1 MRNAFNLV
9 SREAV
14 LHQCAIHFPELLPW
28 VIWCYSQHQKLWHPM
43 GQLISAS
50 GVRQGDPLGPL
61 LFALVL
67 HCTILKISADP
78 QCKEMLLNCWYLDDG
93 ALAGPRDAV
102 SRALKILQ
110 ANSDTSGL
118 HINLGK
124 CELFCAQ
131 ELSMFPSDIP
141 CSACPHFELLGAPI
155 GSEEFCA
162 QYIESKRKDAL
173 HLLSLLPQLC
183 NPQVA
188 VTILRSCAS
197 FCKLAHL
204 AQSTP
209 PSPMSESVFSQFD
222 NDVLHC
228 FELSSAIEL
237 TFPAAK

>member
-1 MRNAFNLV
+1 MQNAFNFV

-28 VIWCYSQHQKLWHPM
+28 VTWCYSQHQKLWHPM

-50 GVRQGDPLGPL
+50 GVQQGDSLGPL

-67 HCTILKISADP
+67 HCTIHKISADP

-110 ANSDTSGL
+110 ANSDISGL

-131 ELSMFPSDIP
+131 ELSMFSSDIP

-155 GSEEFCA
+155 GSAEYCA
-162 QYIESKRKDAL
+162 QYNRIQKKR
-173 HLLSLLPQLC
+173 C
-183 NPQVA
+183 
-188 VTILRSCAS
+188 IAS
-197 FCKLAHL
+197 IIT
-204 AQSTP
+204 STP
-209 PSPMSESVFSQFD
+209 TVQPTSCCHHPEIM
-222 NDVLHC
+222 C
-228 FELSSAIEL
+228 
-237 TFPAAK
+237 

>member
-1 MRNAFNLV
+1 MHKLRQVIEDNWNNGDFAILKVDMRNAFNLV

-28 VIWCYSQHQKLWHPM
+28 VTWCYSQHQKLWHPM

-50 GVRQGDPLGPL
+50 GVQQGDPLGPL

-93 ALAGPRDAV
+93 ALAGQRDAV

-155 GSEEFCA
+155 GSAEFCA

-173 HLLSLLPQLC
+173 HQKAPVCLSLLSTLGESGSIDPYVALALLRLC
-183 NPQVA
+183 
-188 VTILRSCAS
+188 SG
-197 FCKLAHL
+197 FCKLIHIARV
-204 AQSTP
+204 T
-209 PSPMSESVFSQFD
+209 
-222 NDVLHC
+222 
-228 FELSSAIEL
+228 LS
-237 TFPAAK
+237 